1 MKYSYIY
8 FYRLLAGENSRELRE
23 VQMIA
28 KRWREWW
35 LAFKRFLRKENP
47 WGNYILAIGRATPFN
62 PTAFIGEGWSIWRG
76 PINGN
81 RLKGAEEQDRR
92 SHKLTEVDF
101 SRVSFETCLEEGE
114 TRITGE
120 EKLKRHESAGHICL
134 DAKVG
139 QALFEEEGH
148 KTLNWLKDRGI
159 TWMEFPGTILRSPGG
174 SRCVLALYWG
184 GSGWHWDVFWLV
196 YDWDAHR
203 PSAVLTQ

>member
-1 MKYSYIY
+1 MVGFFTK
-8 FYRLLAGENSRELRE
+8 LLANPEG
-23 VQMIA
+23 
-28 KRWREWW
+28 WW
-35 LAFKRFLRKENP
+35 LAFKRILRKENP
-47 WGNYILAIGRATPFN
+47 WENHILTIDRATPFN
-62 PTAFIGEGWSIWRG
+62 PTAFTGEGWSIWRG

-81 RLKGAEEQDRR
+81 GLKGVEEQDRR
-92 SHKLTEVDF
+92 SLKLTEVDF

-120 EKLKRHESAGHICL
+120 EKLRRHESAGHICL

-139 QALFEEEGH
+139 QTLFEEEGH

-159 TWMEFPGTILRSPGG
+159 TWMEFPGTILRSRGG

-184 GSGWHWDVFWLV
+184 GSGWHWDVFWLEN
-196 YDWDAHR
+196 DRNAHR

>member
-1 MKYSYIY
+1 MANPEK
-8 FYRLLAGENSRELRE
+8 
-23 VQMIA
+23 
-28 KRWREWW
+28 WW

-47 WGNYILAIGRATPFN
+47 WENHILTIDRATPFN
-62 PTAFIGEGWSIWRG
+62 PTAFIGAGWSIWRG

-81 RLKGAEEQDRR
+81 GLKGAEEQDRR
-92 SHKLTEVDF
+92 SLKLTEVDF
-101 SRVSFETCLEEGE
+101 SRVSFETCLEGSE

-120 EKLKRHESAGHICL
+120 EKLRRHESAGHICL

-159 TWMEFPGTILRSPGG
+159 TRMEFPGTILRGPYGF
-174 SRCVLALYWG
+174 RYVLYLYWHAG
-184 GSGWHWDVFWLV
+184 RWYWHDDWLGHGRN
-196 YDWDAHR
+196 AHR